1 MGLSLFLQTQPI
13 TLVPKTGFYSFIKNG
28 ARPDRSHA
36 AISACSIFNDS
47 DLLRELQCSLCIELC
62 TEFNELIECNAL
74 ELLVRASDIDRYC
87 ILSSFLIAYNEDI
100 RILHLLESLDLVSH
114 VNVC

>member
-13 TLVPKTGFYSFIKNG
+13 TLVPKTGFHSFMKYG

-47 DLLRELQCSLCIELC
+47 DLLRKLQCSLGIELA
-62 TEFNELIECNAL
+62 TKFNELVECYAL
-74 ELLVRASDIDRYC
+74 KLLI
-87 ILSSFLIAYNEDI
+87 
-100 RILHLLESLDLVSH
+100 
-114 VNVC
+114 